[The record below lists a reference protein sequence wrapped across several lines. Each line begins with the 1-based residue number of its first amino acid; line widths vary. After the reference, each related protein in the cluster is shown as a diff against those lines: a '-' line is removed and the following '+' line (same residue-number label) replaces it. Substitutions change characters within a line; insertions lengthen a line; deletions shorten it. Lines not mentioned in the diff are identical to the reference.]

1 MRDYY
6 KDMDLATNATK
17 EEIRGQYKRL
27 ARQYHPDKNPN
38 NPYAEQRFKEVTEA
52 YKTLGDQS
60 SRSVYDGDRS
70 NFYEQKKSSNQR
82 QPNREQGNPFKDSKF
97 WGAVGNMAS
106 GVAQDFIHN
115 LNKEM
120 LHEEDGVDPFVER
133 VAKVNATINA
143 NGSISIKT
151 NISKNDLRVITEM
164 ASRGMDIEEFSADVG
179 VLVASVLV
187 EAIQKNWR
195 SY

>member
-1 MRDYY
+1 
-6 KDMDLATNATK
+6 MDLATNATK

-60 SRSVYDGDRS
+60 SRSGYDRDRS
-70 NFYEQKKSSNQR
+70 RFYEQQKSSNQ
-82 QPNREQGNPFKDSKF
+82 EQQQSQSNPFKNERF
-97 WGAVGNMAS
+97 WGAVANMAG

-115 LNKEM
+115 LNEEM

-133 VAKVNATINA
+133 VAKVKGSINA
-143 NGSISIKT
+143 NGSISIKM
-151 NISKNDLRVITEM
+151 NISKKDLRTITEM

-179 VLVASVLV
+179 VLVASVLT